1 MSAFDPMDADWTVLR
16 EAFDAIVDVPPPE
29 RAAELAK
36 RPLSPRVRAKLQRL
50 LHIDGEPEPL
60 LVPGRSIDLPPSPPL
75 GPPTTFVLPHRL
87 SRYEL
92 LTSIGKGGMGE
103 VFRARDT
110 RLERDVAVKVLAA
123 SLTADAQW
131 LARFRR
137 EARAA
142 GSLNHPN
149 VVTVHDVGED
159 AGTHFLVTE
168 LIDGETMR
176 RRLARGK
183 LPLAELLDCSAQIVG
198 AVAAAHAAGIV
209 HRDLKPE
216 NVMLRR
222 DGILKVLDF
231 GLAKTTA
238 SPFSLEATQHT
249 GLGVLVGTMRY
260 MSPEQARGQDVG
272 AASDVFALGALLW
285 ELATGAPVFRGDS
298 PLDVLVA
305 LLDRPAPS
313 LAIARPELPAA
324 FTALV
329 DKALRKEVSRRFP
342 NAIELLA
349 ALDAVRAAPADAP
362 PVTEPVP
369 AVRYARSGDVDIAY
383 QVLGDGPIDLVFVM
397 GWISHLEWFWR
408 EPSFARFLRSLA
420 KFSRVILFDKRG
432 TGLSDRVPTD
442 RLPTLEQRIDDV
454 RAVLDAIGSRRAVLC
469 GVSEGGPM
477 CALFAASH
485 PERTQALVM
494 IGSYARRLR
503 SDDYP
508 WGLTEAQ
515 CEQFCSE
522 IQRTWG
528 GPVGLEARAPT
539 RAADPTF
546 RDWWAAYLRH
556 GASPN
561 AAVALTR
568 MNAEIDVRAVLPTI
582 SVPTLVVHRTG
593 DRCLTV
599 EQGRYLAQNV
609 PGAVLVELPGDD
621 HLPFVG
627 EQSEIVDA
635 IAQFLAKAPTPTAPS
650 RQLATIVRAK
660 GRAGAT
666 ADFAGWRHTV
676 VQGDAMAQSRSL
688 AVADDELLAVFD
700 GPARAIRAAR
710 EVAAV
715 AALHDL
721 AMAIVVHTGECKRS
735 VHGVAG
741 AVVDES
747 ETLLE
752 RAPQNTILVSGPV
765 RDLVAGAGFR
775 FTSRDAIALGGTAVP
790 SWTVD

>member
-1 MSAFDPMDADWTVLR
+1 MTAIDPMDADWSLLR
-16 EAFDAIVDVPPPE
+16 EAFDALVDVPAAD

-36 RPLSPRVRAKLQRL
+36 RAFPPPVHRKLQRL
-50 LHIDGEPEPL
+50 LRIDGEPEPL
-60 LVPGRSIDLPPSPPL
+60 LVPGRSIELPPSPPAAA
-75 GPPTTFVLPHRL
+75 PATFALPHRL
-87 SRYEL
+87 GRYEL
-92 LTSIGKGGMGE
+92 LASIGKGGMGE

-110 RLERDVAVKVLAA
+110 LLERDVAVKVLAA
-123 SLTADAQW
+123 SLVADTQW
-131 LARFRR
+131 LQRFRR

-149 VVTVHDVGED
+149 VVTVHDVGEHD
-159 AGTHFLVTE
+159 GAHFLVTE

-176 RRLARGK
+176 RRIERGP
-183 LPLAELLDCSAQIVG
+183 LPLAALLDCSAQITG

-216 NVMLRR
+216 NVMVRR
-222 DGILKVLDF
+222 DGIVKVLDF
-231 GLAKTTA
+231 GLAKTA
-238 SPFSLEATQHT
+238 AAPLAFDGAQNT
-249 GLGVLVGTMRY
+249 GLGVLVGTIRY
-260 MSPEQARGQDVG
+260 MSPEQARGQPVD
-272 AASDVFALGALLW
+272 ARSDVFALGALLH
-285 ELATGAPVFRGDS
+285 ELATGEPAFHGAS

-305 LLDRPAPS
+305 LLDRAVPP
-313 LAIARPELPAA
+313 LAARRPDLPAA
-324 FTALV
+324 FTQLV
-329 DKALRKEVSRRFP
+329 DRALEKDPARRPASATELFATIDALRAGVHE
-342 NAIELLA
+342 
-349 ALDAVRAAPADAP
+349 AVAP
-362 PVTEPVP
+362 EPVP

-383 QVLGDGPIDLVFVM
+383 QVLGSGPIDLVFVM

-420 KFSRVILFDKRG
+420 AFSRVVLFDKRG
-432 TGLSDRVPTD
+432 TGLSDRVATD

-454 RAVLDAIGSRRAVLC
+454 RAVLDAIGSKRAVLC

-477 CALFAASH
+477 CALFAASF

-503 SDDYP
+503 TDDYP

-528 GPVGLEARAPT
+528 GPVGVEARAPS
-539 RAADPTF
+539 RAQDPAF

-593 DRCLTV
+593 DRCLTI

-609 PGAVLVELPGDD
+609 PGASLVELPGDD

-627 EQSEIVDA
+627 DQHAIVTA
-635 IAQFLAKAPTPTAPS
+635 IEQFLAKAKAPAAPN

-660 GRAGAT
+660 GHHAAA
-666 ADFAGWRHTV
+666 ADLAAWRHAV
-676 VQGDAMAQSRSL
+676 VQGPAMAQSRSL

-715 AALHDL
+715 AARFH
-721 AMAIVVHTGECKRS
+721 APMSIVVHTGECKRS

-741 AVVDES
+741 AVVAES
-747 ETLLE
+747 EALLE
-752 RAPQNTILVSGPV
+752 RAEAGAIVVSGTA
-765 RDLVAGAGFR
+765 RDLVAGAGFQFAAHEPAVR
-775 FTSRDAIALGGTAVP
+775 GGASLAL
-790 SWTVD
+790 WTVA

>member
-1 MSAFDPMDADWTVLR
+1 MTAIDPMDADWAVVR
-16 EAFDAIVDVPPPE
+16 EAFDALVDIAPSQ

-36 RPLSPRVRAKLQRL
+36 RALPPPVHAKLQRL
-50 LHIDGEPEPL
+50 LRIDGEPEPV
-60 LVPGRSIDLPPSPPL
+60 LVPGRAIELPDAAPASSASS
-75 GPPTTFVLPHRL
+75 FVLPHRL
-87 SRYEL
+87 GRYEL
-92 LTSIGKGGMGE
+92 LASIGKGGMGE
-103 VFRARDT
+103 VFRARDSL
-110 RLERDVAVKVLAA
+110 LERDVAVKVLA
-123 SLTADAQW
+123 SGLLADARW
-131 LARFRR
+131 LPRFRR

-149 VVTVHDVGED
+149 VVTVHDVGEHEG
-159 AGTHFLVTE
+159 AHFLVTE

-176 RRLARGK
+176 HRVERGRLA
-183 LPLAELLDCSAQIVG
+183 ADELLDFGAQIVG

-216 NVMLRR
+216 NVMVRP

-231 GLAKTTA
+231 GLAKA
-238 SPFSLEATQHT
+238 AAAPLSFDPAQNT
-249 GLGVLVGTMRY
+249 GVGVLVGTMRY
-260 MSPEQARGQDVG
+260 MSPEQARGQDVD
-272 AASDVFALGALLW
+272 ARSDVFALGALLY
-285 ELATGAPVFRGDS
+285 ELATGVPAFQGDS

-305 LLDRPAPS
+305 LLDRDVPS
-313 LAIARPELPAA
+313 LAAARPDLPAA
-324 FTALV
+324 FAALV
-329 DKALRKEVSRRFP
+329 QACLRKDAAERPADATEV
-342 NAIELLA
+342 LA
-349 ALDAVRAAPADAP
+349 ALEALRAPSDEPSAN
-362 PVTEPVP
+362 EPVP

-383 QVLGDGPIDLVFVM
+383 QVFGSGPIDLVFVM

-408 EPSFARFLRSLA
+408 EPHFARFLRRLGR
-420 KFSRVILFDKRG
+420 FSRVILFDKRG

-454 RAVLDAIGSRRAVLC
+454 RAVLDAIDSRRAVLC

-477 CALFAASH
+477 CALFAATH

-494 IGSYARRLR
+494 IGSYARRLCT
-503 SDDYP
+503 DDYP

-515 CEQFCSE
+515 LEQFCGE

-528 GPVGLEARAPT
+528 GPVGVEARAPSLVGVP
-539 RAADPTF
+539 AF
-546 RDWWAAYLRH
+546 REWWAAYLRH

-568 MNAEIDVRAVLPTI
+568 MNAEIDVRPVLPTI
-582 SVPTLVVHRTG
+582 SVPTLVVHRSG

-627 EQSEIVDA
+627 DQDA
-635 IAQFLAKAPTPTAPS
+635 IVTAIEQFLARAPAPS
-650 RQLATIVRAK
+650 APARTLATIVRAK
-660 GRAGAT
+660 GRGGPIEL
-666 ADFAGWRHTV
+666 AGWRQAV
-676 VQGDAMAQSRSL
+676 VQGEAMAQSLSF
-688 AVADDELLAVFD
+688 ATAEDELLAVFD
-700 GPARAIRAAR
+700 GPVRAIRAAR

-715 AALHDL
+715 AARFR
-721 AMAIVVHTGECKRS
+721 AMLSIVVHTGECRRS

-747 ETLLE
+747 EALLE
-752 RAPQNTILVSGPV
+752 RAEPTAIVVSGPV
-765 RDLVAGAGFR
+765 RDLVAGAGFQFR
-775 FTSRDAIALGGTAVP
+775 AREPVALGGGPITT
-790 SWTVD
+790 WTIA